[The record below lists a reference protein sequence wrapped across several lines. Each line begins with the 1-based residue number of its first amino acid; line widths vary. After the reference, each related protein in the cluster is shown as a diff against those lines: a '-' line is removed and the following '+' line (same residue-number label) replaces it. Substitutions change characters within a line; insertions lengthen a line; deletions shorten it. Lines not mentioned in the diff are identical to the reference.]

1 MKPFQISPHLN
12 VAMYLVVIECR
23 GTGYEV
29 DILRLDLPQ
38 DPKGSIQDPLGRG

>member
-29 DILRLDLPQ
+29 DILRLIYHKT
-38 DPKGSIQDPLGRG
+38 PKEVYKIP